1 MVNTPFRQFS
11 VIKKFSAH
19 FLIQSVFGDEIVGSF
34 SKYSGL

>member
-19 FLIQSVFGDEIVGSF
+19 LIQSVFGDEIVGSF
-34 SKYSGL
+34 SKCSGL

>member
-19 FLIQSVFGDEIVGSF
+19 LIQLVLCDDIVGTF
-34 SKYSGL
+34 SKCSVL